1 MGLRR
6 PAAAST
12 VSGPAAAFLIPH
24 RPPWVL
30 RFGAQYQPAP
40 LVLING
46 SAKSGCLP
54 RAGGRIAGKP
64 PGPGLGLPL
73 AGLRRSV
80 SGDRPGCPGPGR
92 RLVQS
97 LLTPSLPSVRRR
109 QGERLHGVAGG
120 APVSWPGIVV
130 LSGR

>member
-1 MGLRR
+1 MAPCGAALRGRVEWRSLSRHRWMGLRR

-64 PGPGLGLPL
+64 PGPGLGC
-73 AGLRRSV
+73 R
-80 SGDRPGCPGPGR
+80 
-92 RLVQS
+92 
-97 LLTPSLPSVRRR
+97 
-109 QGERLHGVAGG
+109 
-120 APVSWPGIVV
+120 
-130 LSGR
+130 